1 MNHTVLLASTDDALP
16 GLDLAVQSLGL
27 PLRREGMLRIES
39 LDPEPLCDALCATGP
54 DAPAAIAVTSPRAAT
69 ILARVASRH
78 REAISSPGPRHREA
92 ISSPDPCH
100 REAISS
106 PDPCHREVISSPDP
120 CHREAI
126 SSPDPCH
133 REAISSPDPC
143 HREVLAP
150 ASTVAISSPVS
161 GIPVW
166 SGSSGAELLRPHF
179 RTVTVVAAREAGL
192 ANALA
197 DAMLQAGCTGPVLFP
212 CGESH
217 REELVVRLRAA
228 GCRVL
233 PVPVYRS
240 VLVSPAQCAAALRRV
255 EVVIATSPRIVSLL
269 ASAAPPGTRPV
280 LVAIGPTTARTAVDH
295 HWTPAAIAASPT
307 VDGVMAALAR
317 ITVQPASAS

>member
-16 GLDLAVQSLGL
+16 GLDLAVQSLGF

-54 DAPAAIAVTSPRAAT
+54 EAPAAIAITSPRAAA
-69 ILARVASRH
+69 ILARVAGRH
-78 REAISSPGPRHREA
+78 REGSSPDPRHREVLE
-92 ISSPDPCH
+92 SPVH
-100 REAISS
+100 
-106 PDPCHREVISSPDP
+106 
-120 CHREAI
+120 
-126 SSPDPCH
+126 
-133 REAISSPDPC
+133 C

-150 ASTVAISSPVS
+150 ASTVAISSPVRDL
-161 GIPVW
+161 PVW
-166 SGSSGAELLRPHF
+166 SGSSGAELLLPHF
-179 RTVTVVAAREAGL
+179 RTVTVVAGHDAGL
-192 ANALA
+192 GNGIAEAILH
-197 DAMLQAGCTGPVLFP
+197 AGCTGPVLFP

-217 REELVVRLRAA
+217 RDELVVRLRAA

-280 LVAIGPTTARTAVDH
+280 LVAIGPTTARPAVDH